1 MSLLRDGTLW
11 DFIWLALFFGLT
23 AWYMDLASKG
33 KGLPKIRTIP
43 ALSAIVEG
51 IGRSVE
57 VKKPVHFSFGSGGAG
72 LTGEAVSETVAGV
85 GILHYTASACAR
97 LGARFIM
104 HLPNQPQSI
113 PLLEGSID
121 DAYLGEGKTGE
132 FDKANDLRF
141 YGTGMM
147 VFAAAASESYM
158 RDGCALVILVGR
170 QNTLQY
176 VHLEAAKLQGAIV
189 VGGTTRWTAMYIF
202 ALTCD
207 YMLIGEEVFAAGAK
221 VSENPYML
229 NSLQVEEY
237 MKYFSIAVLAFG
249 ILLRAVGVD
258 IAWFFGL

>member
-1 MSLLRDGTLW
+1 MILRDNRLW
-11 DFIWLALFFGLT
+11 DALWLILFFGLT
-23 AWYMDLASKG
+23 YYYMNLASKG
-33 KGLPKIRTIP
+33 KGIPKIRSIA
-43 ALSAIVEG
+43 ALNAIIEG
-51 IGRSVE
+51 VGRSVE
-57 VKKPVHFSFGSGGAG
+57 IRKPVHFSFGSGGAG
-72 LTGEAVSETVAGV
+72 LTGTAVSETVAAV
-85 GILHYTASACAR
+85 GILHYTASAAAR

-104 HLPNQPQSI
+104 HLPNQPSSI

-121 DAYLGEGKTGE
+121 DAYLQEGKTGE

-141 YGTGMM
+141 YGSGMM
-147 VFAAAASESYM
+147 VFAAAASEAYM
-158 RDGCALVILVGR
+158 RDGCALVIMVGR

-189 VGGTTRWTAMYIF
+189 IGGTSRWTAMYIF

-237 MKYFSIAVLAFG
+237 MKYFALG
-249 ILLRAVGVD
+249 ILALGIILRAVGVD
-258 IAWFFGL
+258 LAWFFGL